1 MNIHIAGQSLVIK
14 SQIKQKCLNPR
25 LEGHQSGNVMLD
37 DWRQCGQWANRC
49 NRNRPTQIKSTALKD
64 PYIIILYIII
74 LILKS
79 YNLIQYNT
87 V

>member
-49 NRNRPTQIKSTALKD
+49 NRNRPTQIKSTAL
-64 PYIIILYIII
+64 III